1 MLTSDYCFL
10 FVPFLQGTRV
20 SVCVC
25 AHCLPLC
32 VCVHTHTPCP
42 WPLLGSARHLLSQ
55 VSKFDLLPFCL
66 AVISGRDFLECV
78 AFLDFSRIQ
87 YLPFTVV
94 PCSPC
99 GAPNK
104 AQTPLPCRCLC
115 APAVPRRRYLQN
127 QTGAHLPN
135 TRQNHSADSL
145 PERSAM
151 SIAGTKQENWQ
162 LQFKGPELP
171 HGFQRRAFLFFSK
184 SHLCIAM
191 ACRILVL
198 QPGIEPTPSPVTARS
213 PHHWTVGSSRGK
225 GL

>member
-1 MLTSDYCFL
+1 MPTVTAAPKQALPQARVASGRCA
-10 FVPFLQGTRV
+10 VPCHPGGGHGV
-20 SVCVC
+20 EVC
-25 AHCLPLC
+25 AQAGNLAATRAFIQPPPL
-32 VCVHTHTPCP
+32 
-42 WPLLGSARHLLSQ
+42 
-55 VSKFDLLPFCL
+55 
-66 AVISGRDFLECV
+66 
-78 AFLDFSRIQ
+78 
-87 YLPFTVV
+87 